1 MALRYLFID
10 FNAYFASV
18 EQQLQPHLRGKPVG
32 VVPMLVD
39 STSCIAA
46 SYEAKKYGI
55 KTGTMVQEAR
65 ALCPDIQFVQAR
77 PKFYVEYHH
86 KLVDAVETKIHV
98 DKVMSIDEMSC
109 QLSGSMRI
117 RENALELV
125 QVIKQTIAQD
135 VGEYIKCS
143 IGIAPNQFLAKTATD
158 MQKPN
163 GCTIID
169 SNDIP
174 EKLYTLKLTD
184 LCGIGNAMHR
194 RLMAAGIKTVEQLYR
209 ADTYKL
215 QRVWGGIEGARMHA
229 RLRGEIVALPPTHKQ
244 VVGHS
249 HVLSPEFRTLKGSY
263 SVLQKLVQKAA
274 VRLRDYGYK
283 AGALYT
289 KVKYISGERWDAHTS
304 FQSTSDTSVF
314 VNVLA
319 EQWREIPFYTARPVA
334 VAISLYDLVKEDV
347 ATIPLFPEVEGNPQ
361 LGTALDEINTKFG
374 RNTIYFAGA
383 HQAISKNAAPMRI
396 AFTHIP
402 NLDTDRDR

>member
-1 MALRYLFID
+1 MALRYLFLD

-32 VVPMLVD
+32 VVPMLVE

-46 SYEAKKYGI
+46 SYEAKKFGI
-55 KTGTMVQEAR
+55 KTGTMVKDAR

-109 QLSGSMRI
+109 ELCGTMRQ

-125 QVIKQTIAQD
+125 KTIKQTIAAD
-135 VGEYIKCS
+135 VGEHIKCS

-158 MQKPN
+158 MQKPD
-163 GCTIID
+163 GCTILD
-169 SNDIP
+169 NEDLP
-174 EKLYTLKLTD
+174 HKLYALKLTD
-184 LCGIGNAMHR
+184 LCGIGNAMHQ

-209 ADTYKL
+209 ADKYKL

-229 RLRGEIVALPPTHKQ
+229 RLRGELVALPPTHKQ

-249 HVLSPEFRTLKGSY
+249 HVLSPEFRTTNGSY

-289 KVKYISGERWDAHTS
+289 KVKYINGERWDANTS
-304 FQSTSDTSVF
+304 FQPTTDTAVF

-319 EQWREIPFYTARPVA
+319 EQWRDIPPYTARPVA
-334 VAISLYDLVKEDV
+334 VAISLYDLVKENI
-347 ATIPLFPEVEGNPQ
+347 ATIPLFPDIEGNPK
-361 LGTALDEINTKFG
+361 LGAALDDINTKFG

-383 HQAISKNAAPMRI
+383 HNAISRNAAPMRI

-402 NLDTDRDR
+402 NLDTDHDR